1 MSPRRRIVGALLAVL
16 VAAFAVLAAP
26 PGPPWATAE
35 TATKSAARAGAA
47 APAPATPL
55 ASLSRSFR
63 QLAERVSPAV
73 VEISAVALAPVGG
86 GPTPPDAAWGSQR
99 RGGSGI
105 VVSADGYILT
115 NAHVVEGA
123 RRLEVTLATPASS
136 GAPGRSILKGAG
148 RRLAARVVGVDR
160 ETDLAVLKVDATGLP
175 FLPLGDSDRVGPGDI
190 VLAFGS
196 PLGLDNSVT
205 MGVVSAVGRQ
215 FAPDDPMVYIQTDT
229 PINPGNSGGPLVD
242 AAGEV
247 IGVNTM
253 IWSKSGGSEG
263 LGFAAPSNIARAV
276 LNQIRKHGRVRRGVI
291 GVKAQTI
298 TPTLAAALSLSQDW
312 GVILSDVL
320 PGSPAERVGLRAGDI
335 ALSLDGKTMENGRQF
350 DINVYRRDLG
360 DSATVE
366 VRRGDKRFFSRV
378 PVVERQDD
386 PGRFADRVTGDKN
399 LVARLG
405 VLAVSVD
412 GTLAPMMPW
421 LREPRGVV
429 VAAWAADAP
438 YVESGLQPGDV
449 ILSVNGVDVATLE
462 ALNAAV
468 AALAPGQPAALHVD
482 RYGRRLYV
490 TFEAE

>member
-1 MSPRRRIVGALLAVL
+1 MIARAVLLAVL
-16 VAAFAVLAAP
+16 FAALFTGAAPSGAFARVAA
-26 PGPPWATAE
+26 
-35 TATKSAARAGAA
+35 K
-47 APAPATPL
+47 APAREGASAPSTALVTPL
-55 ASLSRSFR
+55 GSLSRSFH

-73 VEISAVALAPVGG
+73 VQISVVALAPVGG
-86 GPTPPDAAWGSQR
+86 GPTPSDAAWGSQR

-105 VVSADGYILT
+105 LVAADGYILT

-123 RRLEVTLATPASS
+123 RRLEVTLAIPAASD
-136 GAPGRSILKGAG
+136 APGRSILKGAG
-148 RRLAARVVGVDR
+148 RRLTARLVGVDR
-160 ETDLAVLKVDATGLP
+160 ETDLAVLHVEATGLP

-215 FAPDDPMVYIQTDT
+215 FEPDDPMVYIQTDT

-242 AAGEV
+242 ASGEV
-247 IGVNTM
+247 IGVNTL

-298 TPTLAAALSLSQDW
+298 TPALAAALSLPQDW
-312 GVILSDVL
+312 GVILSDVT
-320 PGSPAERVGLRAGDI
+320 PGSPAAREGLRPGDI

-350 DINVYRRDLG
+350 DINVYRRELG
-360 DSATVE
+360 DSATVQI
-366 VRRGDKRFFSRV
+366 RRGDRRFFVRV

-386 PGRFADRVTGDKN
+386 PGRFADRVTGDRN

-405 VLAVSVD
+405 ILAVTIDS
-412 GTLAPMMPW
+412 TLAPMLPW

-429 VAAWAADAP
+429 VAAWAADAS

-449 ILSVNGVDVATLE
+449 ILSLNGVDVGTLE

-468 AALAPGQPAALHVD
+468 TALASGQSAALYVD

>member
-1 MSPRRRIVGALLAVL
+1 VIGRAVFAAILVSALS
-16 VAAFAVLAAP
+16 AP
-26 PGPPWATAE
+26 PAATQ
-35 TATKSAARAGAA
+35 ARAA
-47 APAPATPL
+47 APAPAPATAL
-55 ASLSRSFR
+55 GSLSRSFR

-73 VEISAVALAPVGG
+73 VQISAVALAPTGG
-86 GPTPPDAAWGSQR
+86 GPTPAEASWGSQR

-105 VVSADGYILT
+105 LVSADGTILT

-123 RRLEVTLATPASS
+123 SRLEVTLAAPASA
-136 GAPGRSILKGAG
+136 GAPGRSILRGMG
-148 RRLAARVVGVDR
+148 RRLPARLVGVDR

-215 FAPDDPMVYIQTDT
+215 FELDDPMVYIQTDT

-247 IGVNTM
+247 IGVNTL

-298 TPTLAAALSLSQDW
+298 TPALATALALPQDW
-312 GVILSDVL
+312 GVILSDVA
-320 PGSPAERVGLRAGDI
+320 PGSPAERGGLRAGDI
-335 ALSLDGKTMENGRQF
+335 ALSLDGKAMENGRQF
-350 DINVYRRDLG
+350 DINVYRRDVG

-366 VRRGDKRFFSRV
+366 IRRGDKRFFARV

-405 VLAVSVD
+405 VLATTVD
-412 GTLAPMMPW
+412 PTLAPMMPW
-421 LREPRGVV
+421 LREPRGVI

-438 YVESGLQPGDV
+438 YVESGVQPGDV
-449 ILSVNGVDVATLE
+449 ILSVNGVDVASLE

-468 AALAPGQPAALHVD
+468 AALRSGQPAALYVD

-490 TFEAE
+490 TFVAE

>member
-1 MSPRRRIVGALLAVL
+1 MTAR
-16 VAAFAVLAAP
+16 AVLAAALLAAFAADP
-26 PGPPWATAE
+26 AITSAKTAPAAT
-35 TATKSAARAGAA
+35 T
-47 APAPATPL
+47 APATAL
-55 ASLSRSFR
+55 GALSRSFR

-73 VEISAVALAPVGG
+73 VQISAVALAPTGG
-86 GPTPPDAAWGSQR
+86 GPTPAEASWGSQQ

-105 VVSADGYILT
+105 LVSADGTILT
-115 NAHVVEGA
+115 NLHGVEGA
-123 RRLEVTLATPASS
+123 SRLEVTLAAPASA
-136 GAPGRSILKGAG
+136 GAPGRSILKGEG
-148 RRLAARVVGVDR
+148 RRLPARLLGVDR

-247 IGVNTM
+247 VGVNTL

-276 LNQIRKHGRVRRGVI
+276 LNQIRAHGRVRRGVI

-298 TPTLAAALSLSQDW
+298 TPALAAALALPQDW
-312 GVILSDVL
+312 GVILSDVA
-320 PGSPAERVGLRAGDI
+320 PGSPAEREGLRPGDI
-335 ALSLDGKTMENGRQF
+335 ALSLDGKPMENGRQF

-366 VRRGDKRFFSRV
+366 VRRGDKRFFVRV
-378 PVVERQDD
+378 PVLDRQDD
-386 PGRFADRVTGDKN
+386 PGRFADRVAGDRN

-405 VLAVSVD
+405 VLAATIDSS
-412 GTLAPMMPW
+412 LAPMMPW

-438 YVESGLQPGDV
+438 YVESGIRPGDV
-449 ILSVNGVDVATLE
+449 ILSVNGVDVASLE
-462 ALNAAV
+462 ALNTAV
-468 AALAPGQPAALHVD
+468 AGIRPGKPAALYVD

-490 TFEAE
+490 TIE

>member
-1 MSPRRRIVGALLAVL
+1 MTARAFLAAALLATFPVPG
-16 VAAFAVLAAP
+16 AAP
-26 PGPPWATAE
+26 ATA
-35 TATKSAARAGAA
+35 TAAPAA
-47 APAPATPL
+47 APAPTTAL
-55 ASLSRSFR
+55 GSLSRSFR

-73 VEISAVALAPVGG
+73 VQISAVALAPTGG
-86 GPTPPDAAWGSQR
+86 GPTPAEASWGSQR

-105 VVSADGYILT
+105 LVSADGTILT
-115 NAHVVEGA
+115 NLHVVEGA
-123 RRLEVTLATPASS
+123 SRLEVTLATPASA
-136 GAPGRSILKGAG
+136 GAPGRSILKGVG
-148 RRLAARVVGVDR
+148 RRLPARLVGVDR
-160 ETDLAVLKVDATGLP
+160 ETDLAVLQVEATGLP

-247 IGVNTM
+247 VGVNTL

-298 TPTLAAALSLSQDW
+298 TPELAAALSLPQNW
-312 GVILSDVL
+312 GVILSDVA
-320 PGSPAERVGLRAGDI
+320 PGSPADQQGLRPGDI
-335 ALSLDGKTMENGRQF
+335 ALSLDGKSMENGRQF

-366 VRRGDKRFFSRV
+366 IRRGDKRFFARV
-378 PVVERQDD
+378 PVLERQDD

-405 VLAVSVD
+405 VLAATIDSSLVP
-412 GTLAPMMPW
+412 LMPW

-438 YVESGLQPGDV
+438 YVESGIRPGDV
-449 ILSVNGVDVATLE
+449 ILSVNGVDVASLE

-468 AALAPGQPAALHVD
+468 AALRPGRSAALYVD
-482 RYGRRLYV
+482 RYGKRLYV
-490 TFEAE
+490 TFEAD